1 MEEITTLAKI
11 IKILIS
17 DQIDKSVWVEIDAK
31 LDTIIE
37 RFETAKA
44 CRERCLNATA
54 ACDKTEETVC
64 EGGRPDEGGMGDR
77 EEEDRSSSTESRQS
91 SEGH

>member
-1 MEEITTLAKI
+1 MEEILEIAKI
-11 IKILIS
+11 IKIILS
-17 DQIDKSVWVEIDAK
+17 DQIDKSEWVKIEDR

-37 RFETAKA
+37 RFESAKA
-44 CRERCLNATA
+44 CRDRCLDAAAA

-77 EEEDRSSSTESRQS
+77 EEEDRSSSA
-91 SEGH
+91 